1 MRYLYLLSFILV
13 FNCKSQKVVD
23 IQGHRGFRGLH
34 PENSLPAFDKA
45 LELGVQ
51 TLEFDVVISKDQ
63 KVVVSHEPFMN
74 HEIALDLFGNVIT
87 PRNEL
92 SFNMYTMPY
101 DSIKL
106 YDCGS
111 KKHPRFPF
119 QKNEKV
125 HKPLLIEVIDLAEKK
140 SNNTIFYNI
149 EIKSKPEYDAVYAP
163 DVNQYVKLVIEVLE
177 TKGILDRA
185 ILQSFDV
192 RALEYIKIQNPNIQ
206 TALLVDENEWIAT
219 KLEKLSFMPDI
230 ISPYFKLL
238 DQQTVS
244 KYQVEGIKV
253 IPWTV
258 NDVEDINN
266 MLELKV
272 DGIIS
277 DFPDRVIGLSN
288 ENK

>member
-1 MRYLYLLSFILV
+1 M
-13 FNCKSQKVVD
+13 D
-23 IQGHRGFRGLH
+23 IQGHRGCRGLH
-34 PENSLPAFDKA
+34 PENSLPAFAKA
-45 LELGVQ
+45 LALGVQ
-51 TLEFDVVISKDQ
+51 TLEFDVVISKDH

-74 HEIALDLFGNVIT
+74 HEIALDLLGNVIT
-87 PRNEL
+87 PQNEL
-92 SFNMYTMPY
+92 SFNVYAMPY

-125 HKPLLIEVIDLAEKK
+125 YKPLLTEVIDLAENKA
-140 SNNTIFYNI
+140 NNTIFYNI
-149 EIKSKPEYDAVYAP
+149 EIKSKPEYDGVYTP
-163 DVNQYVKLVIEVLE
+163 ELKDYVRLVIEVLE

-185 ILQSFDV
+185 ILQSFDL
-192 RALEYIKIQNPNIQ
+192 RALENIKIQNPNIQ
-206 TALLVDENEWIAT
+206 TALLVDENELIAT

-244 KYQVEGIKV
+244 KYQNDGIKL

-258 NDVEDINN
+258 NDVEDIKD
-266 MLELKV
+266 MFLLKV

-277 DFPDRVIGLSN
+277 DFPDRVIAQSN
-288 ENK
+288 EKSKKYFKRFNR